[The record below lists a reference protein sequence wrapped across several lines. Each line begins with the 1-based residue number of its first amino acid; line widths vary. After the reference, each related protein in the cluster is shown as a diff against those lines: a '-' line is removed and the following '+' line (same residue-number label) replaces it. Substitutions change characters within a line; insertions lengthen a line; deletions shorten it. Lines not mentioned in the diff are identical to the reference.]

1 MFRIQRASIVWLTCL
16 VAGACL
22 CCAKPSDGQAFDRF
36 AQHTIFAGSPASD
49 YYSYSRGNISAP
61 STLKLLHEHLPLETA
76 EFKSGPNALEV
87 SWTSEPNGGWDV
99 SVDPIQWRN
108 GELQWEGTTVSFW
121 VWSPH
126 ALRAAELPRFA
137 VTSRGGGHTTA
148 APLSDFA
155 ADVPARRWTRIA
167 VDTTK
172 LHSASLRP
180 FDPAALNGVLFSQNA
195 PDGAPHTLYVD
206 EIRIDGN
213 MAAEAVPT
221 APQALTATGY
231 ERHVDLQWQAP
242 EDAVTTEYVIYRSE
256 RGGPYRQVGVQ
267 RYGVHR
273 FTDWLGAPDMKAS
286 YQLAA
291 RNAGMRESARTSAVA
306 ATTHTM
312 NDDELLTMVQRASF
326 RYYWDAAEPNSGMA
340 LESQPGPDHLV
351 AMGASGFGV
360 MALVVAVDR
369 GFITRE
375 QGAQRMLR
383 IANFLDHADKFHG
396 AWPHFLDGRTGK
408 TISLFGIYDDGADLV
423 ETSFML
429 QGLLTARQ
437 YFDGDSPQERQIR
450 DTIQRLW
457 QGVDW
462 DWFRA
467 TPLHDAL
474 WWHWSPN
481 YAFHIANRLQGWNE
495 VMITYLLAIASPTH
509 PVPAST
515 YRTGYEREGKDA
527 QGEYGIK
534 HNYFGIPLEQG
545 YLPGTP
551 GPLFFTQYS
560 YMGYDP
566 RGVRDKYTN
575 YFRNN
580 RNEALMNQAYAV
592 NNPKH
597 FKGYGAKSWGLTAV
611 DGPND
616 SYHEYKPFEEDD
628 GTIAP
633 TGAVSSYCYTPQ
645 ESLLA
650 IKHWYRDLG
659 RNLWSIYGFR
669 DAFNETE
676 NWYSSTT
683 MGLNQAPQVVMIENG
698 RTGLIWKTFM
708 SSPEIRPMQRA
719 IGLVPDHD

>member
-1 MFRIQRASIVWLTCL
+1 MLTRRTRWAMASALLATIACASQPARA
-16 VAGACL
+16 
-22 CCAKPSDGQAFDRF
+22 QAFDRF
-36 AQHTIFAGSPASD
+36 AEHTIFAGSPASD

-61 STLKLLHEHLPLETA
+61 STVKLLHDRLPLETA
-76 EFKSGPNALEV
+76 EFRSGPNALEL
-87 SWTSEPNGGWDV
+87 SWTSVANGGWDV
-99 SVDPIQWRN
+99 SIDPIQWRN
-108 GELQWEGTTVSFW
+108 GELRWQGSVVSFW

-126 ALRAAELPRFA
+126 SLRAAELPSFA

-148 APLSDFA
+148 APLNQFA
-155 ADVPARRWTRIA
+155 GDLPARRWTRIA
-167 VDTTK
+167 VDTSR
-172 LHSASLRP
+172 LISASLHP
-180 FDPAALNGVLFSQNA
+180 FDPAGLNSVLFSQNEA
-195 PDGAPHTLYVD
+195 DSKPHTLYVD
-206 EIRIDGN
+206 EMRIGDEVTVQA
-213 MAAEAVPT
+213 MPSTPT
-221 APQALTATGY
+221 ALTATGF
-231 ERHVDLQWQAP
+231 ERHVDLDWQAP
-242 EDAVTTEYVIYRSE
+242 EDPVTMEYVVYRSE
-256 RGGPYRQVGVQ
+256 HGGAYRQVGVQ

-273 FTDWLGAPDMKAS
+273 FTDWLGSPDTKAS
-286 YQLAA
+286 YQITA
-291 RNAGMRESARTSAVA
+291 RDAQMRESTRTAA
-306 ATTHTM
+306 ATASTHPMT
-312 NDDELLTMVQRASF
+312 DDELLTMVQRASF
-326 RYYWDAAEPNSGMA
+326 RYYWDGAEPNSGMT

-369 GFITRE
+369 GFITRD
-375 QGAQRMLR
+375 QGAERMLR
-383 IANFLDHADKFHG
+383 IANFLDHADRYHG

-423 ETSFML
+423 ETSFMM

-437 YFDGDSPQERQIR
+437 YFNRDTPQERQLR
-450 DTIQRLW
+450 DTVNRLW
-457 QGVDW
+457 RGVDW

-515 YRTGYEREGKDA
+515 YQTGYEREGKDA

-534 HNYFGIPLEQG
+534 HTYFGIPLEQG

-560 YMGYDP
+560 FMGYDP

-592 NNPKH
+592 NDPGH
-597 FKGYGAKSWGLTAV
+597 FKGYGANSWGLTAV

-616 SYHEYKPFEEDD
+616 SYHEYKPFTEDD

-633 TGAVSSYCYTPQ
+633 TGAISSYCYTPQ
-645 ESLLA
+645 ESMLA
-650 IKHWYRDLG
+650 LKHWYRDLG
-659 RNLWSIYGFR
+659 RNVWSIYGFR

-676 NWYSSTT
+676 NWYSSTN

-708 SSPEIRPMQRA
+708 SSLEIRPMQQA

>member
-1 MFRIQRASIVWLTCL
+1 MFGKRSGWAASLAAVVACVAVGSVQRAE
-16 VAGACL
+16 AEG
-22 CCAKPSDGQAFDRF
+22 FDRF
-36 AQHTIFAGSPASD
+36 AQHVIFAGSPASD
-49 YYSYSRGNISAP
+49 FYSYSRGSISAP
-61 STLKLLHEHLPLETA
+61 STVKLVNDRLPLETE

-87 SWTSEPNGGWDV
+87 SWTSAAKGGWDV
-99 SVDPIQWRN
+99 SIDPIQWRN
-108 GELQWEGTTVSFW
+108 GELQWQGKTVSFW

-126 ALRAAELPRFA
+126 ALRAADLPRFA

-148 APLSDFA
+148 AALSDFSG
-155 ADVPARRWTRIA
+155 DIPARRWTRIA
-167 VDTTK
+167 VDTRK
-172 LHSASLRP
+172 LASASLHP
-180 FDPAALNGVLFSQNA
+180 FDPAGLNGVLLSQNTA
-195 PDGAPHTLYVD
+195 DGKPHTLYLD
-206 EIRIDGN
+206 EIRIGDEIGVQ
-213 MAAEAVPT
+213 AKPS
-221 APQALTATGY
+221 APGALKATGY
-231 ERHVDLQWQAP
+231 ERHVDLEWQAP
-242 EDAVTTEYVIYRSE
+242 EDPVTTEYVVYRSE
-256 RGGPYRQVGVQ
+256 GGGPYKQVGVQ

-273 FTDWLGAPDMKAS
+273 FTDWLGAPEQKAS
-286 YQLAA
+286 YQVAA
-291 RNAGMRESARTSAVA
+291 RDAQMHESERTGA
-306 ATTHTM
+306 ATAATHSMT
-312 NDDELLTMVQRASF
+312 DDELLTMVQRASF
-326 RYYWDAAEPNSGMA
+326 RYYWDGAEPNSGMA

-375 QGAQRMLR
+375 QGAERMLR
-383 IANFLDHADKFHG
+383 ITNFLDHADKYHG
-396 AWPHFLDGRTGK
+396 AWPHFLDGRSGK

-423 ETSFML
+423 ETSFMME
-429 QGLLTARQ
+429 GLLTARQ
-437 YFDGDSPQERQIR
+437 YFNGNTAQEKQIR
-450 DTIQRLW
+450 EIISRLW
-457 QGVDW
+457 HGVDW

-495 VMITYLLAIASPTH
+495 VMITYLLAVASPTH
-509 PVPAST
+509 GVPAST
-515 YRTGYEREGKDA
+515 YQTGYEREGKDA
-527 QGEYGIK
+527 HGAYGIK
-534 HNYFGIPLEQG
+534 HTYFGIPLEQG

-580 RNEALMNQAYAV
+580 RNEALMNQAYAI

-597 FKGYGAKSWGLTAV
+597 FKGYGANSWGFTAV

-616 SYHEYKPFEEDD
+616 SYHEYGAGEDDD

-645 ESLLA
+645 ESMLA
-650 IKHWYRDLG
+650 IKHWYRDMG
-659 RNLWSIYGFR
+659 KNLWNIYGFR
-669 DAFNETE
+669 DGFNETQ

-698 RTGLIWKTFM
+698 RTGLVWKTFM
-708 SSPEIRPMQRA
+708 SSPEIPAMQKA
-719 IGLVPDHD
+719 IGLVPDRD